1 MLIYVGMKVAIYQ
14 ISIKPAL
21 PGYVHFSAMVAT
33 FIARRI
39 IHRLHFI
46 VYIYNSL
53 YNNSWQLF
61 SKIY

>member
-14 ISIKPAL
+14 ISIIPAL

-39 IHRLHFI
+39 IHRPHFI

>member
-33 FIARRI
+33 FIACRI
-39 IHRLHFI
+39 IHRPHFI